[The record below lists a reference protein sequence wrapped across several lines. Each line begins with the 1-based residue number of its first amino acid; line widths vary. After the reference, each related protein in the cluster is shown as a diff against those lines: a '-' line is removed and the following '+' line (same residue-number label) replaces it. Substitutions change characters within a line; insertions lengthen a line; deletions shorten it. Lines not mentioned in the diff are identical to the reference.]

1 MRSAKRRV
9 LEDVLL
15 LLNAEK
21 AVILYLARLWKS
33 IPLLL
38 TSSALSSRTANR
50 AAPTNMPTESNLS
63 PLDDEQEI
71 DLAHAFLKFS
81 HTEAKTPEWHAL
93 FWTWNRMHYLAKHL
107 PQKAWRV
114 ISVTWSLHQCPRM
127 AGSLSSHIRTLLLTH
142 PSEML
147 PDIEAKAHRDPTF
160 AKLLATIEQITL
172 SDEVCARLVAASE
185 GRAWEGTSDTRTPD
199 EERQSAVS
207 LELMPH
213 EDEKDEDLAKAFIA
227 RQRAKHKSE
236 QSNALF
242 WTHERTSYLTK
253 NLPHKAWRVIL
264 LIWSMDQST
273 ETMQNLSA
281 GEIEDLLSRKGTE
294 IIPLV
299 EAEARRDPS
308 FAKLLGGVWK
318 NRMTDEV
325 WFRLQAV
332 WDRRGWDGI
341 PEEST
346 TLPTLPAP
354 KMPPVRNIV
363 VRSQK

>member
-1 MRSAKRRV
+1 MPDESS
-9 LEDVLL
+9 
-15 LLNAEK
+15 
-21 AVILYLARLWKS
+21 IL
-33 IPLLL
+33 
-38 TSSALSSRTANR
+38 
-50 AAPTNMPTESNLS
+50 

-71 DLAHAFLKFS
+71 DLAYAYLKFS
-81 HTEAKTPEWHAL
+81 HTEAKTREWHAL

-114 ISVTWSLHQCPRM
+114 ILVTWSVHQCPCM
-127 AGSLSSHIRTLLLTH
+127 IGSLSSPIRTLLLKH

-147 PDIEAKAHRDPTF
+147 PIIEAEAQRDPAF
-160 AKLLATIEQITL
+160 AKLLAAIEQITL
-172 SDEVCARLVAASE
+172 SDEVYARVVFASE
-185 GRAWEGTSDTRTPD
+185 GRAWEGTSDIRTPD
-199 EERQSAVS
+199 EQRRSAVS

-213 EDEKDEDLAKAFIA
+213 GDEKDEDLAKAFIA
-227 RQRAKHKSE
+227 RQKTEHKSE

-253 NLPHKAWRVIL
+253 YLPHKAWRVIL

-273 ETMQNLSA
+273 ETMQDLSA
-281 GEIEDLLSRKGTE
+281 GEIEDLLSRNGTE
-294 IIPLV
+294 MISLV

-325 WFRLQAV
+325 WSRLQAV
-332 WDRRGWDGI
+332 WDRRGWDSI

-346 TLPTLPAP
+346 PPPTL
-354 KMPPVRNIV
+354 RIV
-363 VRSQK
+363 PG

>member
-1 MRSAKRRV
+1 MPDKSNV
-9 LEDVLL
+9 L
-15 LLNAEK
+15 
-21 AVILYLARLWKS
+21 
-33 IPLLL
+33 
-38 TSSALSSRTANR
+38 
-50 AAPTNMPTESNLS
+50 

-71 DLAHAFLKFS
+71 DLAHAYLKFS

-93 FWTWNRMHYLAKHL
+93 FWTWNRMDYLATHL

-114 ISVTWSLHQCPRM
+114 ILVTWSLHQCPRVM
-127 AGSLSSHIRTLLLTH
+127 GSLSSHIRTLLLKH
-142 PSEML
+142 PSEIL
-147 PDIEAKAHRDPTF
+147 LIIEAEAHRDPTF

-172 SDEVCARLVAASE
+172 SNEVYTRLVAASE
-185 GRAWEGTSDTRTPD
+185 GRAWEGTSDNGTRD
-199 EERQSAVS
+199 EERQSAVG

-227 RQRAKHKSE
+227 GQKAENKPE

-242 WTHERTSYLTK
+242 WIHERISYLTEY
-253 NLPHKAWRVIL
+253 LPHKAWRVIL

-273 ETMQNLSA
+273 ETMQHLSA
-281 GEIEDLLSRKGTE
+281 GEIEDLLSRNGTE
-294 IIPLV
+294 MIPLV

-325 WFRLQAV
+325 WSRLQAV

-341 PEEST
+341 AAEST
-346 TLPTLPAP
+346 PPPTS
-354 KMPPVRNIV
+354 RIV
-363 VRSQK
+363 PG